1 MKLKD
6 NYTTQQVADVYLA
19 MAQNKEN
26 QNRVLRMNRT
36 GARILELLQEE
47 ISEEQITAQLI
58 QEFEGEP
65 EAIQASVR
73 RFVGQLKENDLI

>member
-65 EAIQASVR
+65 DAIQASVH
-73 RFVGQLKENDLI
+73 RFVEQLKDNNLV